1 MFFSSEND
9 LKVFSGKRIALDF
22 CVCYFYVSLLGKGWP
37 VVIRLMSSNVFWE
50 LLENEGKKLLNLR
63 VAYNIL
69 KCYSLGIKY

>member
-1 MFFSSEND
+1 MS
-9 LKVFSGKRIALDF
+9 
-22 CVCYFYVSLLGKGWP
+22 YFYVSLLGKGWP

-50 LLENEGKKLLNLR
+50 LLENEGKNLLNLR